1 LKNLINQAIC
11 FDPTK
16 RITIG
21 QMIEQMN
28 TIVNLYD
35 VSNSSF
41 KVPET
46 PQKKLQSKP
55 SQIISPQ
62 SVSPQS
68 KPPQLNASQ
77 SKPSQSNASQSKPS
91 QSNAYPSP
99 VREAKPSVTKQM
111 INCMTKYKCSELRD
125 IARENG
131 VPYSRKHKAVLCRD
145 LLRFLEDREARPN
158 IKRGR
163 PCIQN

>member
-46 PQKKLQSKP
+46 PQKKLPSKP
-55 SQIISPQ
+55 FQITSPQ

-68 KPPQLNASQ
+68 KPPQSVSPR
-77 SKPSQSNASQSKPS
+77 SKPPQSNAS
-91 QSNAYPSP
+91 PSP

-111 INCMTKYKCSELRD
+111 NNCMTKYTCSELRD

-163 PCIQN
+163 PCIAN